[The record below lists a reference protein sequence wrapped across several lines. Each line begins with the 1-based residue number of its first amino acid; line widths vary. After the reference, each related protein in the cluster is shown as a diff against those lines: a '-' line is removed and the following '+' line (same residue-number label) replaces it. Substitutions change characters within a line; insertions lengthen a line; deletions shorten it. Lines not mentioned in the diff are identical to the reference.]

1 MKGVFQVAK
10 LFGIPVQI
18 HWSFLLIFAW
28 VFYVGSEESLDWWEM
43 GGYALL
49 VLALFFCVV
58 LHEFGH
64 ALTARR
70 YGVETRDII
79 LSPIGGVA
87 RLDRLPEKPWQEFMV
102 AIAGPLVNVG
112 ISLVL
117 AIFPILSSGE
127 SRRQFF
133 NYFYLLFNPDSNA
146 FALNVSPVYEF
157 IFLLIIVNIVLALFN
172 MLPAFPMDGGRVLRA
187 LLSARLGRLRATRIA
202 TFVGQ
207 GFAILLAGYGI
218 WSWSPITALIGVFVF
233 MAAASEYRMVRLD
246 GLLSHFTVGDVAR
259 RQFTRLY
266 ASDPL
271 ALALEQYRQGMEKGF
286 LVFDEWQNLVGVLP
300 EKELVEA
307 AGDSAAHSLPVG
319 RLANARFEAL
329 LASDSLKAV
338 IPGMQW
344 KHYQLLPVFDKGQ
357 LVGVVDQNSVNSF
370 IRLRQKSGGG
380 KI

>member
-49 VLALFFCVV
+49 VLALFLCVV

-117 AIFPILSSGE
+117 ALFPMLSSGE

-133 NYFYLLFNPDSNA
+133 GYFYLLFNPDSNA
-146 FALNVSPVYEF
+146 FAPNVSPVYEF

-187 LLSARLGRLRATRIA
+187 LLSARMGRLRATRIA

-246 GLLSHFTVGDVAR
+246 GLLSHYTVGDVAR

-319 RLANARFEAL
+319 RLAHARFEAL

-344 KHYQLLPVFDKGQ
+344 EQYQLLPVFDKGQ

>member
-112 ISLVL
+112 ISLLL
-117 AIFPILSSGE
+117 ALFPMLSSGE

-133 NYFYLLFNPDSNA
+133 DYFYLLFNPDSNA

-187 LLSARLGRLRATRIA
+187 LLSARMGRLRATRIA

-246 GLLSHFTVGDVAR
+246 GLLSHYTVGDVAR

-319 RLANARFEAL
+319 RLAHARFEAL

-344 KHYQLLPVFDKGQ
+344 EQYQLLPVFDKGQ

-370 IRLRQKSGGG
+370 IRLRQKSGGA
-380 KI
+380 KT